1 MFKNSIF
8 HNKKK
13 KKAGKLDLVTYK
25 CLNSN
30 YFFKVKV
37 YRNLFKKVFKI
48 KPSKKM
54 NKICFFFFNRKKRR
68 INTD

>member
-1 MFKNSIF
+1 MFKNAIL
-8 HNKKK
+8 HNKKRRR
-13 KKAGKLDLVTYK
+13 AGKLDIVTYK
-25 CLNSN
+25 NLNSS

-37 YRNLFKKVFKI
+37 YRNLLKKVFKM

-68 INTD
+68 INTN